1 MTGDSITMCICGGY
15 LTVGKR
21 EWDRSPM
28 YQYMSDDQKG
38 RHGRVVIDIV
48 QKGDSPSLG
57 KQENNVE
64 PNFD

>member
-1 MTGDSITMCICGGY
+1 M
-15 LTVGKR
+15 GKR

-48 QKGDSPSLG
+48 QKGTVLVLESKG
-57 KQENNVE
+57 IM
-64 PNFD
+64 